1 MSAYA
6 YLTIGANT
14 FYAGS
19 ATGLD
24 SSARPL
30 LVGTGR
36 IRRPL
41 DGETSNLVVQLS
53 NKAGE
58 LAKLYARAPI
68 GEQATLIVNRGDGEE
83 TAFEGVIW
91 EFQLTRERA
100 SLRIVL

>member
-19 ATGLD
+19 AAGLG

-58 LAKLYARAPI
+58 LSKLYPRAPV
-68 GEQATLIVNRGDGEE
+68 GETATLVVNRGEGEE
-83 TAFEGVIW
+83 VAFEGVIW
-91 EFQLTRERA
+91 EYQLTRDVA
-100 SLRIVL
+100 NLRIVL